1 VIVVDDVVT
10 TGATMRAAAAALRHA
25 GAREPRLYAIASTP
39 AGSATTA
46 RRQRVAAGRPRAVA

>member
-25 GAREPRLYAIASTP
+25 GVDEPRLYAIASTP
-39 AGSATTA
+39 AGSAKTGRRRRTA
-46 RRQRVAAGRPRAVA
+46 PVRPTLVA